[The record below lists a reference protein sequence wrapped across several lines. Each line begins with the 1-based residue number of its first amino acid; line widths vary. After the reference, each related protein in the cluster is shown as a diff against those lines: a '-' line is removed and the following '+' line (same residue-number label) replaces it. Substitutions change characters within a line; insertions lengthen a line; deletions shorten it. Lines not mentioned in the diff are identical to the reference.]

1 MRVFTTV
8 AMLLLLLAGCD
19 QSPAVDVKTA
29 SAPPP
34 AAVKPR
40 DGIGVAIVVDISGS
54 MSGTVNDTGGHT
66 SPKDEIARRAVRE
79 LFSRSQGFCQRNPER
94 TVEVGLFAFD
104 DKVSQIMPFAKPDP
118 TAAAGPINTLRP
130 NGGTA
135 IGAAIL
141 SAKQALDATGL
152 SAKHIVVVTDGEN
165 TANRDYT
172 SSNPANAVNI
182 DPRTALA
189 CTNAKAQGITV
200 FVVKVIEGNSDMLRA
215 CATRPDYFYDLSSAS
230 QLNTALSAVFEA
242 IKKTRLTQ

>member
-165 TANRDYT
+165 TAGPGPAEVAAEMAK
-172 SSNPANAVNI
+172 NPQPPAVYMVAFDVNAGVFQQVKASGWSVYSAADANELQ
-182 DPRTALA
+182 TALD
-189 CTNAKAQGITV
+189 TV
-200 FVVKVIEGNSDMLRA
+200 FGENILLEK
-215 CATRPDYFYDLSSAS
+215 
-230 QLNTALSAVFEA
+230 
-242 IKKTRLTQ
+242 